1 MLTGFVLGG
10 ALLTKSPAIYFV
22 VLLPITWI
30 VSKWPV
36 RKNRKLIGKNE
47 LIHLIK
53 LIFLSLI
60 TYLIAYGMYNIM
72 RLGENFQLISSR
84 NQDYVFPI
92 SHLWT
97 NPLDPFKFNFNNVY
111 DWLWKLGPSV
121 LVVFILLALLAQIK
135 KAGNFK
141 IAKFKRPSPEVA
153 LIFIWS
159 IVPILISSIYAK
171 VFTSRY
177 ILFSLPTIYIFAS
190 LVFVDIYSRERLF
203 NKVLIFGLIIYT
215 LQSLLLNYYLLT
227 DPEKASLPRDA
238 RSGFLEEWTAGTGI
252 REISDFVREEYQKN
266 PDVKIVIGTEGYF
279 GTLPDGLQLYLN
291 DLPEIIVIGTG
302 LDFKEVPIQ
311 LIESKESGNKTYFV
325 VNSSRLKASPC
336 ALGLKLIAAYPKAV
350 KPDKSRETLYLF
362 EVK

>member
-1 MLTGFVLGG
+1 MKARNLLLVFVSFFILGIIVYNFHAEAQKAG
-10 ALLTKSPAIYFV
+10 GTALKGQVADASAQ
-22 VLLPITWI
+22 PI
-30 VSKWPV
+30 SKAAV
-36 RKNRKLIGKNE
+36 
-47 LIHLIK
+47 
-53 LIFLSLI
+53 
-60 TYLIAYGMYNIM
+60 YLIPASDIEVMAKTKIEIKRDSKND
-72 RLGENFQLISSR
+72 E
-84 NQDYVFPI
+84 
-92 SHLWT
+92 
-97 NPLDPFKFNFNNVY
+97 PLEDN
-111 DWLWKLGPSV
+111 
-121 LVVFILLALLAQIK
+121 LAANK
-135 KAGNFK
+135 DKYTKAVTDAKGNFK

-252 REISDFVREEYQKN
+252 REISEFVREEYQKN

-350 KPDKSRETLYLF
+350 KPDKSRETLYFF